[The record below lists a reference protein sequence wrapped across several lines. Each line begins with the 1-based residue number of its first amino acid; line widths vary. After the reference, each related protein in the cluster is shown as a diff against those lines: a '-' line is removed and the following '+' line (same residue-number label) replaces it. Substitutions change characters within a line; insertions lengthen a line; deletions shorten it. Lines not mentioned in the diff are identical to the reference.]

1 VLLYGS
7 NIESSC
13 QILDPDLGWEF
24 WVDVG
29 SILVGAKKY
38 NKAFLQLR
46 YRSQYKA
53 HAKTVCYRLLEK
65 KFIYSSLS
73 DHISSKVLTADL
85 VRLELR
91 GLISSPCFSVM
102 IQSWTR
108 KIVGLR

>member
-13 QILDPDLGWEF
+13 QILDPELGWGF

-38 NKAFLQLR
+38 MAFLQLR

-91 GLISSPCFSVM
+91 GLISSRCFSVI